1 MALIKVEKEDTSKVH
16 NLEDLY
22 LIPPFSILYRTDNR
36 WKSRRAN
43 WKSIFP
49 DNSEGRVTNR
59 YNALPANVMMK
70 GKKKLNTDD
79 RVSIFDPFLC
89 EVVYEWFSAKG
100 DKILDPFA
108 GHSSSFMPY
117 LMKRKFIGFEIT
129 KERYDIQIEH
139 LTKLREKYKIDNEIR
154 LINDSSEFM
163 YMYDIDKVDCI
174 ITDPPFWV
182 AEKYEDPVG
191 CGTQLSH
198 IKDYNEF
205 LESLNDILTKS
216 ISHLRNNGFL
226 IIKVADVR
234 KDRRFYDLTTD
245 VINMLKNKITLV
257 DKIVLELNP
266 SKRHPLYIQAIT
278 NKNMLKVQEYCLVF
292 RKEWLEDI
300 EKDNDRINHNRIKV
314 KDVYELTAGVNE
326 SELFWSSKRGKVD
339 YITNS
344 LKED

>member
-1 MALIKVEKEDTSKVH
+1 MSEYSKRMNRNKKFEFTFEPKSLWYYEKNKV
-16 NLEDLY
+16 LEDICDTGY
-22 LIPPFSILYRTDNR
+22 GKEIAEDRIHAGRQTFMSGWNKEFQKRLIEFYT
-36 WKSRRAN
+36 A
-43 WKSIFP
+43 
-49 DNSEGRVTNR
+49 EGDT
-59 YNALPANVMMK
+59 
-70 GKKKLNTDD
+70 
-79 RVSIFDPFLC
+79 
-89 EVVYEWFSAKG
+89 
-100 DKILDPFA
+100 ILDPFA

-154 LINDSSEFM
+154 LINDSSEYM

-216 ISHLRNNGFL
+216 IGHLRNNGFL

-314 KDVYELTAGVNE
+314 KDVYDNE